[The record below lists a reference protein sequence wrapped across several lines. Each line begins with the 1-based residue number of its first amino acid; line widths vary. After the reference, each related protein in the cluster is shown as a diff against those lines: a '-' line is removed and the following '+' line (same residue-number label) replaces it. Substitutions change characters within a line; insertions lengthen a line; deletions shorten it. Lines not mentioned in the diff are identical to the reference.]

1 MNLEEVFPRAS
12 IEEKEYTIEKI
23 ERLLGDNNEVLLNYD
38 NGDYLDDIEHI
49 FEIIKNT
56 VSIVLKIAMRP
67 FMFKHKVKSVKEL
80 LDLYH
85 YDFKILEIITLFKTL
100 DDMKDQ
106 FTQTSVYSIIN
117 NYEQQYQRNSDVKI
131 DAKEKRIKKLHKEN
145 KSRNDEHLKYF
156 GYSNEMEMKEKVK
169 DIDYYNF
176 LLDNKKIGN
185 FLYYDTKAI
194 NKDMIETFIKG
205 YDEIEKEADFIR
217 FKLDFFLERD
227 SKINIMAAWAF
238 AIANLKNVDETVIS
252 SRKNDVKK
260 LHCYNPLKNE
270 LDILYYSHQIEDK
283 ACKDVYQVF
292 FDVKGRTIETG
303 LYIGEDINKVISN
316 PLLNKLKLNDIVFGL
331 EKICKLWGLGFE
343 KINETIQW
351 INELDVISEYTKCC
365 VSIIFANMFI
375 NNKFNINAKYKKR
388 ECNYLNREISEYIDE
403 IMYSNS
409 SCEYFD
415 KSFGYMKDGEYHMIK
430 RMQNYRSV
438 IKYLNRIYVNK

>member
-106 FTQTSVYSIIN
+106 FTQASVYSIIN

-205 YDEIEKEADFIR
+205 YDEIEKEADINR

-260 LHCYNPLKNE
+260 LHCYNP
-270 LDILYYSHQIEDK
+270 
-283 ACKDVYQVF
+283 
-292 FDVKGRTIETG
+292 
-303 LYIGEDINKVISN
+303 N
-316 PLLNKLKLNDIVFGL
+316 PLLNILKLNDIVFGL

>member
-1 MNLEEVFPRAS
+1 MNLEEVFPRAY

-56 VSIVLKIAMRP
+56 VSTVLKIAMRP

-80 LDLYH
+80 LNLYH

-176 LLDNKKIGN
+176 LSDNKKIGN
-185 FLYYDTKAI
+185 FCI
-194 NKDMIETFIKG
+194 MIQKRLIK
-205 YDEIEKEADFIR
+205 I
-217 FKLDFFLERD
+217 
-227 SKINIMAAWAF
+227 
-238 AIANLKNVDETVIS
+238 
-252 SRKNDVKK
+252 
-260 LHCYNPLKNE
+260 
-270 LDILYYSHQIEDK
+270 
-283 ACKDVYQVF
+283 
-292 FDVKGRTIETG
+292 
-303 LYIGEDINKVISN
+303 
-316 PLLNKLKLNDIVFGL
+316 
-331 EKICKLWGLGFE
+331 
-343 KINETIQW
+343 
-351 INELDVISEYTKCC
+351 
-365 VSIIFANMFI
+365 
-375 NNKFNINAKYKKR
+375 
-388 ECNYLNREISEYIDE
+388 
-403 IMYSNS
+403 
-409 SCEYFD
+409 
-415 KSFGYMKDGEYHMIK
+415 
-430 RMQNYRSV
+430 
-438 IKYLNRIYVNK
+438 

>member
-205 YDEIEKEADFIR
+205 YDEIEKEADINR

-227 SKINIMAAWAF
+227 SKINIMAAQ
-238 AIANLKNVDETVIS
+238 ES
-252 SRKNDVKK
+252 
-260 LHCYNPLKNE
+260 
-270 LDILYYSHQIEDK
+270 
-283 ACKDVYQVF
+283 
-292 FDVKGRTIETG
+292 
-303 LYIGEDINKVISN
+303 
-316 PLLNKLKLNDIVFGL
+316 
-331 EKICKLWGLGFE
+331 
-343 KINETIQW
+343 
-351 INELDVISEYTKCC
+351 
-365 VSIIFANMFI
+365 
-375 NNKFNINAKYKKR
+375 
-388 ECNYLNREISEYIDE
+388 
-403 IMYSNS
+403 
-409 SCEYFD
+409 
-415 KSFGYMKDGEYHMIK
+415 
-430 RMQNYRSV
+430 
-438 IKYLNRIYVNK
+438 

>member
-205 YDEIEKEADFIR
+205 YD
-217 FKLDFFLERD
+217 
-227 SKINIMAAWAF
+227 

-316 PLLNKLKLNDIVFGL
+316 PLLNILKLNDIVFGL

>member
-1 MNLEEVFPRAS
+1 MNLEEVFPRAY

-56 VSIVLKIAMRP
+56 VSTVLKIAMRP

-80 LDLYH
+80 LNLYH

-176 LLDNKKIGN
+176 LSDNKK
-185 FLYYDTKAI
+185 
-194 NKDMIETFIKG
+194 
-205 YDEIEKEADFIR
+205 
-217 FKLDFFLERD
+217 
-227 SKINIMAAWAF
+227 
-238 AIANLKNVDETVIS
+238 
-252 SRKNDVKK
+252 
-260 LHCYNPLKNE
+260 
-270 LDILYYSHQIEDK
+270 
-283 ACKDVYQVF
+283 
-292 FDVKGRTIETG
+292 
-303 LYIGEDINKVISN
+303 
-316 PLLNKLKLNDIVFGL
+316 
-331 EKICKLWGLGFE
+331 
-343 KINETIQW
+343 
-351 INELDVISEYTKCC
+351 
-365 VSIIFANMFI
+365 
-375 NNKFNINAKYKKR
+375 
-388 ECNYLNREISEYIDE
+388 
-403 IMYSNS
+403 
-409 SCEYFD
+409 
-415 KSFGYMKDGEYHMIK
+415 
-430 RMQNYRSV
+430 
-438 IKYLNRIYVNK
+438 